1 MLISV
6 KDAAKRLNMS
16 PRMVQIKA
24 KQFNVKKVGNVYQLT
39 DEIVSNWEVVKTE
52 TKIKPN
58 RTFKN
63 DSQPKRKITPSLVS
77 YVVAFLVLVIIAIS
91 VIFYIDLNSQIMEGK
106 STITTI
112 TKENKIEVKE
122 LSKKLND
129 AHDVIRNQE
138 IEIQTLKF
146 KDSLRVFK
154 N

>member
-1 MLISV
+1 ME
-6 KDAAKRLNMS
+6 AK
-16 PRMVQIKA
+16 
-24 KQFNVKKVGNVYQLT
+24 T
-39 DEIVSNWEVVKTE
+39 
-52 TKIKPN
+52 
-58 RTFKN
+58 
-63 DSQPKRKITPSLVS
+63 
-77 YVVAFLVLVIIAIS
+77 
-91 VIFYIDLNSQIMEGK
+91 
-106 STITTI
+106 TITTI